1 MNDPT
6 KCDVVAAYTEDLP
19 FDELWKIEDE
29 QAAAPNTKLN
39 PTKDTPCT
47 IKEVDEG
54 TYRMLDEGEGYFKVN
69 FDGDTLKG
77 IYFFR
82 EEEPGS
88 GIWEVSQSKGPEITK
103 QASKARF
110 VLQRH
115 ELPERLGRSHWDIRI
130 QEPNWDGLAEW
141 NLFEDPFKANDL
153 IAPGKVC
160 DDLSWMSITSPES
173 RDVGD
178 VETKVVPLDEG
189 EITIE
194 PDGDPNPSALLER
207 PEFVIHFSGKR
218 FRGTWNVKREPD
230 GWRFI
235 RQTDVKITKADKK
248 KQLVYG
254 VVLAPYEVDSWLDY
268 ERPEEIE
275 KAAHVYLLRMWEG
288 QKPAMVGKEHKE
300 PIHAIPVESFIAPV
314 DFWYPGTPQTEEYKV
329 KAGSWVLVTY
339 IKDKKEFE
347 KVLKGQYRGYS
358 VQGLGRRKKAK
369 LDAESKLT

>member
-1 MNDPT
+1 
-6 KCDVVAAYTEDLP
+6 
-19 FDELWKIEDE
+19 
-29 QAAAPNTKLN
+29 
-39 PTKDTPCT
+39 
-47 IKEVDEG
+47 
-54 TYRMLDEGEGYFKVN
+54 
-69 FDGDTLKG
+69 
-77 IYFFR
+77 
-82 EEEPGS
+82 
-88 GIWEVSQSKGPEITK
+88 
-103 QASKARF
+103 
-110 VLQRH
+110 
-115 ELPERLGRSHWDIRI
+115 
-130 QEPNWDGLAEW
+130 
-141 NLFEDPFKANDL
+141 
-153 IAPGKVC
+153 
-160 DDLSWMSITSPES
+160 MSITSPEA
-173 RDVGD
+173 RDVDG

-194 PDGDPNPSALLER
+194 PDDDPNPSALLER
-207 PEFVIHFSGKR
+207 PEFVLRFSGKR
-218 FRGTWNVKREPD
+218 FRGTWNVKRELD

-369 LDAESKLT
+369 LDTENKLD